1 LGHHNNLPKVGT
13 FAQRN
18 KNRPN
23 KIGLKTV
30 LFLDRN
36 EKVVLVKGLM
46 QLMVLLLFDIKPVL
60 KEFEPK
66 GEIRQPLWTTE
77 IMSNYWGKNE
87 E

>member
-1 LGHHNNLPKVGT
+1 LGLHNNLPKVGT

-36 EKVVLVKGLM
+36 EKVVLVKGLDAIDGTPI
-46 QLMVLLLFDIKPVL
+46 FDIKPVL